1 MSEVFIDTLEVENFG
16 PFYGEHHF
24 DFRAEEGKVAT
35 LIGGKNGAG
44 KTHLLRALYLAA
56 VGSSGAVDLKKLE
69 AGSDTTRF
77 SLEESLNRKARKE
90 GTDAC
95 RLSITLSKRDGTGTT
110 GRAIT
115 IHRRIKFRPAS
126 PPSFSSQARLS
137 GDSNWTEDEDR
148 VQRLRDAF
156 LPRHLARFFFFDAE
170 RGQSVQLG
178 EREITEGISRVLGLY
193 SYSELEDDL
202 RYLSTNKI
210 PRTFGAGTEAER
222 KLNDIQVEIIKVEK
236 NLQVSVSEEED
247 LRRQL
252 RDDTAALA
260 AAEDELK
267 SLGAIDP
274 AELEKAQKQREEIAQ
289 SRARLQTVLESA
301 WDAALP
307 LALLGPYR
315 HTLHDYL
322 ITEESRRDWES
333 KRSSVEPRIPQV
345 LDGVFRNVDVPYA
358 LADEQRSYYES
369 RLVSALKSLFH
380 PPPAGMSDRVFVTE
394 RSETSAQVRLRL
406 QSSLSGIG
414 ELSQASEDLEK
425 KTAELREL
433 DQRLKQLQQNVF
445 ALQRGAEVRERRDQ
459 LIQSKERIEKR
470 LGEIVA
476 ERVGLETRLKELKRE
491 EANQNEIVQ
500 RIKKGKDLHGLAQA
514 YREAVGEIKQRAAVQ
529 LREQVSRIVGER
541 WLEITERGDE
551 FLGMEF
557 DQLWS
562 CYLLRRDGTK
572 QLWEQANTS
581 AGQRQVRILAFTE
594 ALRGL
599 ARLAPPL
606 VVDTPLGRLD
616 KEVKESVLERLYLAG
631 HQSIV
636 LSTNSEIDPAGGLFD
651 RISPKLA
658 RVYTLTAVGD
668 PESSSYEVR
677 VTSEYFKR
685 VL

>member
-1 MSEVFIDTLEVENFG
+1 
-16 PFYGEHHF
+16 
-24 DFRAEEGKVAT
+24 
-35 LIGGKNGAG
+35 
-44 KTHLLRALYLAA
+44 
-56 VGSSGAVDLKKLE
+56 
-69 AGSDTTRF
+69 
-77 SLEESLNRKARKE
+77 
-90 GTDAC
+90 
-95 RLSITLSKRDGTGTT
+95 
-110 GRAIT
+110 
-115 IHRRIKFRPAS
+115 
-126 PPSFSSQARLS
+126 
-137 GDSNWTEDEDR
+137 
-148 VQRLRDAF
+148 
-156 LPRHLARFFFFDAE
+156 
-170 RGQSVQLG
+170 
-178 EREITEGISRVLGLY
+178 
-193 SYSELEDDL
+193 
-202 RYLSTNKI
+202 
-210 PRTFGAGTEAER
+210 
-222 KLNDIQVEIIKVEK
+222 
-236 NLQVSVSEEED
+236 
-247 LRRQL
+247 
-252 RDDTAALA
+252 
-260 AAEDELK
+260 
-267 SLGAIDP
+267 
-274 AELEKAQKQREEIAQ
+274 
-289 SRARLQTVLESA
+289 
-301 WDAALP
+301 
-307 LALLGPYR
+307 
-315 HTLHDYL
+315 
-322 ITEESRRDWES
+322 
-333 KRSSVEPRIPQV
+333 
-345 LDGVFRNVDVPYA
+345 